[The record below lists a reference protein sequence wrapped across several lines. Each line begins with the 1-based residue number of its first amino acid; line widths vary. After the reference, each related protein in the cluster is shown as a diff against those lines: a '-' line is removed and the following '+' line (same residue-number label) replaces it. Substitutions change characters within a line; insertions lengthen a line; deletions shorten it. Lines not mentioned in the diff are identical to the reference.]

1 MSHATTPITA
11 IQAHG
16 QSVWID
22 FISREFLDSGNLRK
36 MIETDDLR
44 GVTSNPTIF
53 EKAIGYGSQYDE
65 QFKQLVKQGAD
76 AQAVYDALTT
86 TDIRNALDLFKET
99 YTRTKGL
106 DGYVS
111 LEVSPILAN
120 DTEKTISEAVRL
132 WKILDRPNAMIKIP
146 GTPAG
151 LPAIEECLFQG
162 ININVTLLF
171 SVHAYEAVA
180 RAYVRAL
187 ERRAKAGLPVSGIAS
202 VASFFVS
209 RIDAEVD
216 KLLDGA
222 AANIADATQRQAV
235 EHLKGKVAIA
245 NAKEAYAVYEQ
256 IFGSPEFAALKSHG
270 AHVQRLLWA
279 SVGTKNP
286 SYPDT
291 IYVDELIGPD
301 TVSTM
306 PPETYNAVRDHGKVS
321 NALTHGLADA
331 RHTMSELA
339 KHAIDFN
346 SVTDKLLKVG
356 VERFSADFE
365 TLMKSIR
372 EKRDKFAAEL
382 S

>member
-86 TDIRNALDLFKET
+86 PDIRNALDLFKET